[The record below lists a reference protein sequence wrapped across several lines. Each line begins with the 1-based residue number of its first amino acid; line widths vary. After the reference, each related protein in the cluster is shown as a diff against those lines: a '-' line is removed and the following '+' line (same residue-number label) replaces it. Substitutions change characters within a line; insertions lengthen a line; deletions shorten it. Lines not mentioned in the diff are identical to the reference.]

1 MHWIKLR
8 ITLIKFKL
16 RICNFKKCHKFR
28 YSNVTEHGKKYKS
41 IRFESDK
48 PAEIQLIKSKLD
60 DANITNAV
68 ENNYLTFTTT
78 PTATSLK
85 VLVKLEDEKHLK

>member
-1 MHWIKLR
+1 MER
-8 ITLIKFKL
+8 ST
-16 RICNFKKCHKFR
+16 RV
-28 YSNVTEHGKKYKS
+28 SV
-41 IRFESDK
+41 FESDK

-85 VLVKLEDEKHLK
+85 VLVKLEDEKKAFEVIDAYLQQNENQ

>member
-1 MHWIKLR
+1 MER
-8 ITLIKFKL
+8 ST
-16 RICNFKKCHKFR
+16 RV
-28 YSNVTEHGKKYKS
+28 SV
-41 IRFESDK
+41 FESDK

-60 DANITNAV
+60 DGQIINEV

-85 VLVKLEDEKHLK
+85 VMVDLEDEKRAFEIIDAYLQQSENK

>member
-1 MHWIKLR
+1 MER
-8 ITLIKFKL
+8 ST
-16 RICNFKKCHKFR
+16 RV
-28 YSNVTEHGKKYKS
+28 SV
-41 IRFESDK
+41 FESDK

-60 DANITNAV
+60 DAQIKNSV

-85 VLVKLEDEKHLK
+85 VMVKLEDEKKALQSKENFKNNLDKRKPLIIRGFLFGVRF

>member
-1 MHWIKLR
+1 MER
-8 ITLIKFKL
+8 ST
-16 RICNFKKCHKFR
+16 RV
-28 YSNVTEHGKKYKS
+28 SV
-41 IRFESDK
+41 FESDK

-60 DANITNAV
+60 DAQIKNSI

-85 VLVKLEDEKHLK
+85 VMVKLEDEKKAFEIIDAYLQQSEN

>member
-1 MHWIKLR
+1 MER
-8 ITLIKFKL
+8 ST
-16 RICNFKKCHKFR
+16 RV
-28 YSNVTEHGKKYKS
+28 SV
-41 IRFESDK
+41 FESDK

-60 DANITNAV
+60 DANIANAV

-85 VLVKLEDEKHLK
+85 VLVKLEDEKKAFEVIDAYLQQNENQ

>member
-1 MHWIKLR
+1 MER
-8 ITLIKFKL
+8 ST
-16 RICNFKKCHKFR
+16 RV
-28 YSNVTEHGKKYKS
+28 SV
-41 IRFESDK
+41 FESDK

-60 DANITNAV
+60 DAQIKNSV

-85 VLVKLEDEKHLK
+85 VMVKLEDEKKAFEVIDAYLQQNENQ

>member
-1 MHWIKLR
+1 MER
-8 ITLIKFKL
+8 ST
-16 RICNFKKCHKFR
+16 RV
-28 YSNVTEHGKKYKS
+28 SV
-41 IRFESDK
+41 FESDK

-60 DANITNAV
+60 DANIKNAV

-85 VLVKLEDEKHLK
+85 VMVKLEDEKRAFEVIDAYLQQNGNQ

>member
-1 MHWIKLR
+1 MER
-8 ITLIKFKL
+8 ST
-16 RICNFKKCHKFR
+16 RV
-28 YSNVTEHGKKYKS
+28 SV
-41 IRFESDK
+41 FESDK

-60 DANITNAV
+60 DAQIRNSV

-85 VLVKLEDEKHLK
+85 VMVKLEDEKKAFDVIDAYLQQNENQ

>member
-1 MHWIKLR
+1 MER
-8 ITLIKFKL
+8 NT
-16 RICNFKKCHKFR
+16 RV
-28 YSNVTEHGKKYKS
+28 SV
-41 IRFESDK
+41 FESDK

-60 DANITNAV
+60 DANIKNAV

-85 VLVKLEDEKHLK
+85 VMVKLEDEKKAFEVIDAYLQQNENQ

>member
-1 MHWIKLR
+1 MER
-8 ITLIKFKL
+8 ST
-16 RICNFKKCHKFR
+16 RV
-28 YSNVTEHGKKYKS
+28 SV
-41 IRFESDK
+41 FESDK

-85 VLVKLEDEKHLK
+85 VLVKLEDEKKAFEVIDAYFQQNENQ